1 MDSIE
6 KAMKKAME
14 KAYPFWNSLSD
25 KEKEIVNS
33 IAIQI
38 PISCE
43 DVATIFLIQ
52 GHSDRQKTINYIYK
66 QYGFIVD

>member
-6 KAMKKAME
+6 KEMK

-38 PISCE
+38 PIMCE
-43 DVATIFLIQ
+43 DVAAIFLIH
-52 GHSDRQKTINYIYK
+52 GNSDRQKTINYIYQ
-66 QYGFIVD
+66 QYGFVVN

>member
-1 MDSIE
+1 MESIE
-6 KAMKKAME
+6 KEMK

-33 IAIQI
+33 IAMQI

-43 DVATIFLIQ
+43 DVATIFVIH
-52 GHSDRQKTINYIYK
+52 GKSDRQKTIIYIYK
-66 QYGFIVD
+66 QYGFVVN